1 MVPYVSTQ
9 FQPHIFKDG
18 FKRGRKLVRYDAGIG
33 SLPNFYSIIYT
44 CMGEFPENIRV
55 IRSNPWIFIFR
66 CPANLFISA
75 AAAHFVAAQV
85 DQKYF
90 VVNCFLDIGSDS
102 TMYGHRLIV
111 ISCSK

>member
-1 MVPYVSTQ
+1 
-9 FQPHIFKDG
+9 
-18 FKRGRKLVRYDAGIG
+18 
-33 SLPNFYSIIYT
+33 
-44 CMGEFPENIRV
+44 
-55 IRSNPWIFIFR
+55 
-66 CPANLFISA
+66 LFISA

-90 VVNCFLDIGSDS
+90 VVNCFLDIGSDN